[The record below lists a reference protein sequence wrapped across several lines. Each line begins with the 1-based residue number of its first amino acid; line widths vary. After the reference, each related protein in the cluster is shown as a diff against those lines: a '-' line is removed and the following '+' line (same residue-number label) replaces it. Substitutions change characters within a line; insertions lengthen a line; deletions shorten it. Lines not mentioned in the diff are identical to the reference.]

1 VSFNWDLVAERA
13 FHNAKLPCVYTRQ
26 WKGPVAI
33 LKPHGSIHWS
43 GFLRE
48 GLKSDYTGWVP
59 TASNN
64 RLSYDQ
70 FNPLGNPDMQ
80 EINPDLRY
88 MIFPGDSESAEDP
101 DLALIWNDVRAAIHS
116 SEAVVFIGY
125 SLPAYDSWSCRFF
138 TEVCASKPVEVYN
151 PDKTCAK
158 TLSRDFWRGNKGAP
172 TDVRAMSVPPGL
184 AYVIS
189 AVPKNGHASK

>member
-1 VSFNWDLVAERA
+1 
-13 FHNAKLPCVYTRQ
+13 
-26 WKGPVAI
+26 
-33 LKPHGSIHWS
+33 
-43 GFLRE
+43 
-48 GLKSDYTGWVP
+48 
-59 TASNN
+59 
-64 RLSYDQ
+64 
-70 FNPLGNPDMQ
+70 MQ